1 MRLAV
6 TTQYRIESD
15 SCGNIYVVMCCRQRP
30 MHRTPRDKI
39 VCRGATVVV
48 TGVTGQANAVK
59 KTSDDS
65 KRQLFGRIASQNDRP
80 ILLQPRSSGQL
91 SYGFVDSY
99 YLTEDKSAET
109 KIAFLI
115 ITTTIS
121 VNPRQ
126 IILSLIRVHSAIM
139 MITIYSVD

>member
-15 SCGNIYVVMCCRQRP
+15 SCGNIYVGICCRQRP

-39 VCRGATVVV
+39 VCRDATVVV
-48 TGVTGQANAVK
+48 TSVTGQANAVK
-59 KTSDDS
+59 KLPTTANANCLVESRLRTTD
-65 KRQLFGRIASQNDRP
+65 
-80 ILLQPRSSGQL
+80 LQPRSSGAAVVL
-91 SYGFVDSY
+91 YGFVDSY

-109 KIAFLI
+109 KIEFLI

-126 IILSLIRVHSAIM
+126 IILSLIRAHSAIM
-139 MITIYSVD
+139 MITIYSID